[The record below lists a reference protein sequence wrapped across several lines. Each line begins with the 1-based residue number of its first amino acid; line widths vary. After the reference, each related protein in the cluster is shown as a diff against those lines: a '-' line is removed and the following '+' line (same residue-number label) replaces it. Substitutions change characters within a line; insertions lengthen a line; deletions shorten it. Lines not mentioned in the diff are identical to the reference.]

1 MGLDGTGDAAE
12 AAPSSIGSSAESLV
26 PPRAPS
32 DPFDLR
38 VSDVPSQAAY
48 VPARSPFPRLL
59 NTFTKCFSPQ
69 TPGS

>member
-1 MGLDGTGDAAE
+1 MGLDGTGEPTD
-12 AAPSSIGSSAESLV
+12 APSSYWSPSAESLV

-48 VPARSPFPRLL
+48 VPARHHLPRLL
-59 NTFTKCFSPQ
+59 GTLTRCFSPQ
-69 TPGS
+69 TTGS